1 METQKTSVKHTPGPW
16 TIEDP
21 MEGEWWIVQANL
33 PAYEWRTIASIPQGD
48 LEEGFPQEV
57 VEANARLL
65 AAAPELLVALQRAE
79 IELNTYLGELSAT
92 ALPMVRAAIAKA
104 EGR

>member
-16 TIEDP
+16 RR
-21 MEGEWWIVQANL
+21 EGSIVRAGDFAIRLGVKIGKPQAEWDSNANL
-33 PAYEWRTIASIPQGD
+33 I
-48 LEEGFPQEV
+48 
-57 VEANARLL
+57 
-65 AAAPELLVALQRAE
+65 AAAPEMLVALQRAE